1 MINFKK
7 IVQDSREEI
16 NERWFY
22 VFSIITLSDFISN
35 ICYWLVTTSIFTAS
49 ILFISLYIWAV
60 NSIVLFLMYIIIPT
74 FWFLFLLSLILYIIS
89 SNGFISEKGILAFW
103 ILNQKQFII
112 KLIKFSYTFQVT
124 FRKLEEI
131 RHRLHRDRF
140 SREDNPLLWISIF
153 WCFVTLMWWAYYLDR
168 YFFPILQE
176 SDIFRNMLYILFPIT
191 IYVWIWWAFNK
202 LINYFHP
209 LYAFW
214 NLWEKI
220 QKLTPEI
227 ENKSDEIQENF
238 KKDMNFSVLSSWFD
252 SLSSIFSQIVTL
264 VIRLEKVE
272 KRANKWNLF
281 DSEKYINSL
290 RYDIVEPL
298 NSLKLFLESQRKK
311 LLESQKELSRIRVG
325 WPSELSSQSDL
336 TSKRSESLIAG
347 LGENIGKLDA
357 MIRKIG

>member
-1 MINFKK
+1 
-7 IVQDSREEI
+7 
-16 NERWFY
+16 
-22 VFSIITLSDFISN
+22 
-35 ICYWLVTTSIFTAS
+35 
-49 ILFISLYIWAV
+49 
-60 NSIVLFLMYIIIPT
+60 
-74 FWFLFLLSLILYIIS
+74 
-89 SNGFISEKGILAFW
+89 
-103 ILNQKQFII
+103 
-112 KLIKFSYTFQVT
+112 
-124 FRKLEEI
+124 
-131 RHRLHRDRF
+131 
-140 SREDNPLLWISIF
+140 
-153 WCFVTLMWWAYYLDR
+153 MWWAYYLDR